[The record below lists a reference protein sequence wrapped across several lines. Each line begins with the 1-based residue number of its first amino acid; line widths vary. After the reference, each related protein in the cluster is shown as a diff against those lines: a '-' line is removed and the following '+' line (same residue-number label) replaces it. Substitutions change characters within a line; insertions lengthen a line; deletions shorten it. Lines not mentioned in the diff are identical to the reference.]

1 MTRKVRAVLMSL
13 MLLGVLWIPAGLE
26 ANAEEISVPGYHE
39 YTTTEEEVIDH
50 WYGITRGTYL
60 KDGTCGVKRAGTAKV
75 SVSGTTTAHS
85 VCDYVRVSVYLD
97 ESSDGGDHF
106 GQIGS
111 WYFTEQQASSCYGS
125 QTDIPVTSGWMYMA
139 RGGHS
144 VTKGTKTESTTTA
157 TGGLTAS

>member
-1 MTRKVRAVLMSL
+1 MKYKIMIAFMSL
-13 MLLGVLWIPAGLE
+13 LLMGSLWVPTELV
-26 ANAEEISVPGYHE
+26 ANAEEVAVSGYHE
-39 YTTTEEEVIDH
+39 YTTTEEEAIDH
-50 WYGITRGTYL
+50 WYGIARGTYL
-60 KDGTCGVKRAGTAKV
+60 REGTCTVKRAGTGKV
-75 SVSGTTTAHS
+75 SVSGTTYAHS
-85 VCDYVRVSVYLD
+85 VCDTVRVSVYLD
-97 ESSDGGDHF
+97 ESSDGGAHF

-111 WYFTEQQASSCYGS
+111 WYFSESQTSSCHGS